1 MVDSQIYFPKKR
13 ILTPLEK
20 RHLKTNLRSPKGD
33 LSLTGLT
40 SLSLFLIWVCLFI
53 FIVAG
58 SFFLENALML
68 PKKKFF
74 YVPPLDYL
82 KIISGSFRT
91 FCADIFYIRGV
102 LAITEEIENRST
114 WIDWVQRNFEVATSL
129 DPKLTQ
135 GYFFAGVVVARD
147 EQGIKKGIKFLERG
161 IKRNPDEWQIPYWI
175 GFNYYQL
182 GDYLKAIEYYKKAS
196 NLPAAPKFLKSI
208 QPMSYYKAER
218 PDLGLMYLE
227 GLLHSI
233 KDPKQLEWIE
243 IKLMWLQNL
252 VYLEEKVEQFKE
264 VYGRWPEGLEEL
276 IEVGLLKEI
285 PQDPFGRGY
294 YLDKDS
300 GRVKSKF
307 GLSKEECPKCEEKKR
322 K

>member
-1 MVDSQIYFPKKR
+1 MANSQIYFPKKR
-13 ILTPLEK
+13 ILISLTLFLVWVYLSIFIIAGSFLLENTFLLEK
-20 RHLKTNLRSPKGD
+20 R
-33 LSLTGLT
+33 
-40 SLSLFLIWVCLFI
+40 
-53 FIVAG
+53 
-58 SFFLENALML
+58 
-68 PKKKFF
+68 KFF

-82 KIISGSFRT
+82 RIISGSFKN

-102 LAITEEIENRST
+102 LAIAEKIEDRNV
-114 WIDWVQRNFEVATSL
+114 WIDWVQKNFETATSL

-135 GYFFAGVVVARD
+135 GYFFAGVVIGRD
-147 EQGIKKGIKFLERG
+147 EESIKKGIKLLERG

-182 GDYLKAIEYYKKAS
+182 GDYLKAIEYYEKAS
-196 NLPAAPKFLKSI
+196 NFTAAPKFLKSI
-208 QPMSYYKAER
+208 QPMSYYKAGR

-252 VYLEEKVEQFKE
+252 VYLEEKVGQFKE
-264 VYGRWPEGLEEL
+264 VHGRWPEGLEEL
-276 IEVGLLKEI
+276 IEVELLKEI
-285 PQDPFGRGY
+285 PQDRFGRGY

-300 GRVKSKF
+300 GRVKSRFFQEAK
-307 GLSKEECPKCEEKKR
+307 
-322 K
+322 